1 MGARLCGRALRIPS
15 VPPRHGCYHKPMRPI
30 RLPIPLL
37 ITTLLVL
44 TAALPLRADA
54 HSRRQVRQVRPP
66 VVVLD
71 PGHGG
76 PDIGAA
82 SADGT
87 EVEKILTLRVAQVA
101 ARDLRRIGY
110 RVYLTRTRDQAVNTP
125 PRDMNHDGKIDH
137 IDDLVARNVFAN
149 RHHANVFV
157 AIHFDAG
164 GPAQHGT
171 HGYYCPARPF
181 WRQSRVLA
189 NDITGALSRS
199 FTASGYPSP
208 NNGVQT
214 DVADIVPQARADY
227 PWFLV
232 LGPSVHHYVI
242 ASKMP
247 GALIETLYLTSARDA
262 AALQH
267 PAIIAAAGRGYANG
281 IRAYLRD
288 TVR

>member
-1 MGARLCGRALRIPS
+1 M
-15 VPPRHGCYHKPMRPI
+15 HPI
-30 RLPIPLL
+30 RPLIPLL
-37 ITTLLVL
+37 ATILIVLACLL
-44 TAALPLRADA
+44 PHSADA
-54 HSRRQVRQVRPP
+54 HSRHRVRQIRPL

-76 PDIGAA
+76 PDIGVA

-87 EVEKILTLRVAQVA
+87 EVEKILTLRVAEA
-101 ARDLRRIGY
+101 AAGDLRRMGY

-125 PRDMNHDGKIDH
+125 PRDVNHDGKIDH

-164 GPAQHGT
+164 GPAQDGT

-181 WRQSRVLA
+181 WRKSRLLA
-189 NDITGALSRS
+189 NDITSTLSRS

-208 NNGVQT
+208 NNGVQS
-214 DVADIVPQARADY
+214 DVADVVPQARADY

-232 LGPSVHHYVI
+232 LGPSVRRYVI
-242 ASKMP
+242 ASNMP

-262 AALQH
+262 AALHH
-267 PAIIAAAGRGYANG
+267 PAIIGAAARGYANG
-281 IRAYLRD
+281 IRDYLKT
-288 TVR
+288 TVRKSSRR

>member
-1 MGARLCGRALRIPS
+1 MPPIHIPALR
-15 VPPRHGCYHKPMRPI
+15 
-30 RLPIPLL
+30 LAAA
-37 ITTLLVL
+37 LLVFSFL
-44 TAALPLRADA
+44 LPLSVDA
-54 HSRRQVRQVRPP
+54 HSRHRVRQIPP
-66 VVVLD
+66 LVVVLD

-87 EVEKILTLRVAQVA
+87 DVEKILTLRVAQVA
-101 ARDLRRIGY
+101 AVDLRRMGY

-125 PRDMNHDGKIDH
+125 PRDVNHDGKIDH

-149 RHHANVFV
+149 RHHANVLV

-164 GPAQHGT
+164 GPAQNGT

-181 WRQSRVLA
+181 WRKSRLLA

-232 LGPSVHHYVI
+232 LGPSVRRYVI
-242 ASKMP
+242 ATNMP

-262 AALQH
+262 AALH
-267 PAIIAAAGRGYANG
+267 RPATIAAAGRGYANG
-281 IRAYLRD
+281 IRAYLQTTFHKHSR
-288 TVR
+288 R